1 MARGRRAQV
10 WHYQPAF
17 RRPRHVHAEP
27 EVNLIT
33 RGRGVIEIG
42 NQALEVKAGSLLWF
56 APGIDHHLANASD
69 DFELI
74 TAGFQPELL
83 AAFAREHNCVP
94 QFARPAQLLSE
105 SRCLRLQHV
114 LQGLPL
120 VADSQPAEGI
130 AIGLLHELS
139 QLPVEH
145 SRRLSSRAA
154 AQVLSRPTITR
165 DQLAMMLGSNKGDV
179 SRAFHRDNGVT
190 LRNYRSTLRILDFLR
205 RLESRCANLTRAAIE
220 AGFGSYSQCH
230 RVFRAVLG
238 CSPREF
244 LSENVRD
251 SIVNQFEPLIEFAE
265 KPAQILT
272 LPGPCS

>member
-27 EVNLIT
+27 EVNLVT

-42 NQALEVKAGSLLWF
+42 NHALEVKAGSLLWF
-56 APGIDHHLANASD
+56 APGIDHYLANASD

-83 AAFAREHNCVP
+83 AAFAREHRCVP
-94 QFARPAQLLSE
+94 QFARPAQSLSE
-105 SRCLRLQHV
+105 SRCQRLQHV
-114 LQGLPL
+114 LLGLPL
-120 VADSQPAEGI
+120 MADPQPAEGI

-139 QLPVEH
+139 LLPVQN
-145 SRRLSSRAA
+145 SRSLSARAA

-179 SRAFHRDNGVT
+179 SRAFHRDHGVT

-205 RLESRCANLTRAAIE
+205 RLQSGSANLTRTAIE

-265 KPAQILT
+265 ESTQI
-272 LPGPCS
+272 SSAI